1 MSILILVCIIKIGL
15 SSVNINIPLKN
26 KEKTIKPEPL
36 RVFLSSNIR
45 ARREALNISQER
57 LAELADVSVQM
68 IRRIEGRRTWV
79 SDKMLNNLAGVLGVS
94 AFQLLVPSNEAISS
108 IDTAMISGLLGNLRQ
123 NIQDDINRRFD
134 SFIT

>member
-1 MSILILVCIIKIGL
+1 
-15 SSVNINIPLKN
+15 
-26 KEKTIKPEPL
+26 L
-36 RVFLSSNIR
+36 RVFLSANIK

-94 AFQLLVPSNEAISS
+94 AFQLLVPSNEAVSS
-108 IDTAMISGLLGNLRQ
+108 INSADSAMNPAMISGLLGNLRQ

-134 SFIT
+134 CLIT